1 MCYSVAV
8 TTFESLTLTPF
19 CLEKTIVRKMVFFE
33 VLAVFSVGIR

>member
-19 CLEKTIVRKMVFFE
+19 CLEKTMVFFE